1 MAKPPPPPA
10 KAVSITKANTNAKGG
25 APSPVAVVHNLKQP
39 QSGALKPLNFKVS
52 SEFHREFKAF
62 AAMHE
67 ISMVDLLREGFYLVK
82 EQRGEH

>member
-10 KAVSITKANTNAKGG
+10 KAVSITNTNAKGG
-25 APSPVAVVHNLKQP
+25 APSPVAVVHNLKRP
-39 QSGALKPLNFKVS
+39 QIGSLKPLNFKVS

-62 AAMHE
+62 AALHE